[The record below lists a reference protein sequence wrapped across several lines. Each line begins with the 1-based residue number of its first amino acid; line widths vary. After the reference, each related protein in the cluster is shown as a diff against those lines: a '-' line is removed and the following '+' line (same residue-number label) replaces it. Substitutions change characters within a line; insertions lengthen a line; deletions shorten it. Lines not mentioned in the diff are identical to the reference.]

1 MRKNRQ
7 RKPNTHH
14 TITLKMQAVFCLAKI
29 KIPLVQNISLSRG
42 KHESNDITVKQKP
55 WLKVEVF
62 KKPRNNELNVLSDC
76 VHNGGDLGMLT
87 DYVSFVKIQL

>member
-1 MRKNRQ
+1 MREREGRNEKNSQ

-14 TITLKMQAVFCLAKI
+14 TITLKMLAVFCLAKI

-62 KKPRNNELNVLSDC
+62 KKPR
-76 VHNGGDLGMLT
+76 
-87 DYVSFVKIQL
+87 QQ